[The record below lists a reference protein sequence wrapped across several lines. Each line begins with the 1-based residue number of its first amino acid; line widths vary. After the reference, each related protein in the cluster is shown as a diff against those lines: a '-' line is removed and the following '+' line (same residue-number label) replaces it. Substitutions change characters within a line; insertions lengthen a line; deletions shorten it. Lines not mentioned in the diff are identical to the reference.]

1 MKNLKGLSCILL
13 IDDEEINNYL
23 HKLMIE
29 RLDLDLHVQSTLNG
43 NEALEYITCTGK
55 YADFNN
61 YPQPGIILLDIN
73 MPKMNGWEF
82 LQEYEKLSEEKRDEI
97 VVVMLTASINPDDQR
112 KALSYDTVA
121 DYVNKPLTIDNLRE
135 LIYKHYEEA

>member
-1 MKNLKGLSCILL
+1 MKKLKGLNCILL
-13 IDDEEINNYL
+13 VDDEEINNYL

-43 NEALEYITCTGK
+43 NEALEYLTCTGK
-55 YADFNN
+55 YSDGNN
-61 YPQPGIILLDIN
+61 CPQPGIIFLDVN

-82 LQEYEKLSEEKRDEI
+82 LREYEKLSEEKRGEI
-97 VVVMLTASINPDDQR
+97 VVVMLTASINPDDQQ
-112 KALSYDTVA
+112 KALSYNTVA

-135 LIYKHYEEA
+135 VIYKHSGEE